1 MYTQPPT
8 CVIKYSID
16 FHSAYTRNIY
26 DSSKYV
32 YRNIIL
38 CVILWNRYNPEHD
51 TESRLLRHRAA
62 ALQDLAN
69 SFLDHDLSEEFEKVH
84 YLNIIIDLYSNLLFH
99 TEFWSGY

>member
-1 MYTQPPT
+1 MHR
-8 CVIKYSID
+8 I
-16 FHSAYTRNIY
+16 
-26 DSSKYV
+26 
-32 YRNIIL
+32 IIL

-84 YLNIIIDLYSNLLFH
+84 YLSLKIDLYSNPLFH
-99 TEFWSGY
+99 MEVWLAGP